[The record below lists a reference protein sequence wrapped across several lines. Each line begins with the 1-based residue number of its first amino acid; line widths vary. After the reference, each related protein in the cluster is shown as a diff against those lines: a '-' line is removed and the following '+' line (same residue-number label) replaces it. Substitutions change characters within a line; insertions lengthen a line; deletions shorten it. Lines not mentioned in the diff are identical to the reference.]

1 MVSATVHRKGWPVK
15 VPGPNA
21 SVLRRVIEQ
30 WCAPLH
36 PVFAFGMTP
45 TLRRGQGLAL
55 ALLLSFSAADVLGA
69 QSLLG
74 MTWDGVSGRPVGGV
88 TILVRGV
95 EGEVVGHP
103 GTVSGPDGLFQLDL
117 APVTGP
123 VILIAEKAGYASSGP
138 FFVEATRDSGGSIP
152 EILLELQDLAASRE
166 TFTLLETGSIS
177 SQTARVL
184 GWVRERGS
192 GRPISTAEVTVV
204 QTNQTTTTDA
214 NGMFVLDRLPPGE
227 VALAVEHLSFAPE
240 GHVFRTEPGRAYEI
254 QATMAAD
261 AIPLEGIQVSVRSQT
276 WFSQM
281 EGLRVRMQTGLR
293 GDFVTASEIEA
304 RGYPPVEETI
314 RQLPGVRILKASAF
328 DYDIRFRD
336 CEQQPVV
343 FVDGIQTNQPEDGE
357 PLRILKM
364 VHSMD
369 ILAVEVY
376 RGAASVPAEF
386 AGPDAMCG
394 ALVIWTKRS
403 G

>member
-1 MVSATVHRKGWPVK
+1 M
-15 VPGPNA
+15 
-21 SVLRRVIEQ
+21 I
-30 WCAPLH
+30 
-36 PVFAFGMTP
+36 P
-45 TLRRGQGLAL
+45 TLRRGPGLAL
-55 ALLLSFSAADVLGA
+55 ALFLAFWAADGLGA
-69 QSLLG
+69 QSVLG
-74 MTWDGVSGRPVGGV
+74 MTWDGVSGRPVGGA
-88 TILVRGV
+88 TILVRSLD
-95 EGEVVGHP
+95 GETVGHP
-103 GTVSGPDGLFQLDL
+103 GTVSGPDGLFRLDL
-117 APVTGP
+117 AAVTGP
-123 VILIAEKAGYASSGP
+123 IILIAEKSGYASSGP
-138 FFVEATRDSGGSIP
+138 FPVQGNRDSPTSGP
-152 EILLELQDLAASRE
+152 ELLLELQNLAASRE
-166 TFTLLETGSIS
+166 TFTLMETGSIS

-192 GRPISTAEVTVV
+192 GRPISTAEITVL

-214 NGMFVLDRLPPGE
+214 NGMFVLDGLPPGE
-227 VALAVEHLSFAPE
+227 VSLAVEHLSFAPE
-240 GHVFRTEPGRAYEI
+240 GHVFRSEPGRVYEI

-261 AIPLEGIQVSVRSQT
+261 AIPLEGIEVSVRSRT
-276 WFSQM
+276 WYSQM

-293 GDFVTASEIEA
+293 GDFVTATEIEA

-314 RQLPGVRILKASAF
+314 RELPGVRIIKASAF
-328 DYDIRFRD
+328 DYDIRFRN

-364 VHSMD
+364 IHSMD